1 MSNKDKDNEIP
12 FESYAHFLSG
22 TIDSTIIEAASRWLL
37 HAKFNKIEK
46 PLTLHINSEGG
57 NLGDAIG
64 LTDLMLGVGVP
75 VRTLAYG
82 NLMSAAFV
90 IFAAGEKGYRAVGK
104 NTTIMIHQFND
115 EMGGKYHDMRAYAK
129 ECDRYHHKM
138 AKILADHSNLSVKDV
153 KTKFLRPTD
162 VWLSAE
168 ELVEYGVADIIF

>member
-1 MSNKDKDNEIP
+1 MSDKENEIQ
-12 FESYAHFLSG
+12 FEHYAHFLSG
-22 TIDSTIIEAASRWLL
+22 SIEPTVIESASRWLL
-37 HAKFNKIEK
+37 YAKFNKIEK

-64 LTDLMLGVGVP
+64 LADLMLSVLP

-138 AKILADHSNLSVKDV
+138 AKILSDCSKLSVKDV

-168 ELVEYGVADIIF
+168 DLVEYGIADIIF